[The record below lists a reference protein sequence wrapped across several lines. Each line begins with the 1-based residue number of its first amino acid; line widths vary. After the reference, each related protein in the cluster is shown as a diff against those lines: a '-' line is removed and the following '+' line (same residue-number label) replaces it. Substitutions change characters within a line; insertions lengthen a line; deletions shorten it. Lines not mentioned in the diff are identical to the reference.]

1 MHPSIEYPALQQ
13 HFNDLH
19 REAAERRRHR
29 LVPAPRR
36 RQHASEPITA
46 LSPSMHRVLVFA
58 EHDPSP
64 TQLDE
69 LLRQLA
75 ALRDDTVT
83 MLVHHRSALAQPVTD
98 ELGQSEIPS
107 PARIARIPAQRGRP
121 ASDRG
126 LLQAV
131 DALHGAG
138 HRATGEVVSG
148 SASRVLVD
156 AVNERHP
163 EAVIL
168 LTEQHRLAHLAH
180 RDLEHQL
187 LARTDA
193 RVLTLIGA

>member
-13 HFNDLH
+13 HFDDLH

-29 LVPAPRR
+29 LVPSSRR
-36 RQHASEPITA
+36 RHVSEPITA
-46 LSPSMHRVLVFA
+46 LPPSVHRVLVFA

-64 TQLDE
+64 MQLDE
-69 LLRQLA
+69 LIRQLA

-83 MLVHHRSALAQPVTD
+83 MLVHQRSALARPVTD
-98 ELGQSEIPS
+98 ELGSSEIPS
-107 PARIARIPAQRGRP
+107 PVRVARIPAQRSRP
-121 ASDRG
+121 DADRG
-126 LLQAV
+126 LIHAV

-138 HRATGEVVSG
+138 HRATGAVVSG

-156 AVNERHP
+156 AVKARHP

-168 LTEQHRLAHLAH
+168 LIEQHRLAHLAH
-180 RDLEHQL
+180 RDLEHRL

-193 RVLTLIGA
+193 PVLTLIGA